1 MKITTKKV
9 NIWEYDVYKD
19 DIFVGIMS
27 QHDSGEW
34 SGYDINDDWIGTDK
48 SRLGCL
54 KWCFE

>member
-9 NIWEYDVYKD
+9 NIWEYDFYKD

-48 SRLGCL
+48 SRLGA
-54 KWCFE
+54 